1 MANPR
6 TIARIAARIQER
18 AAYCLQFE
26 LKDPRASFVTI
37 TRVELTNDLSL
48 AKVFYSVMGDEAD
61 RSKAGHM
68 LEHARGFVQ
77 RQVARVLHMR
87 RMPSLRFEYDDSIE
101 TAAHID
107 QVIREARERDR
118 RIDPTLA
125 EREAAEA
132 RLLAEEA
139 AAKEAARIAARDAKR
154 AAQLLE
160 AEAEARAEAG
170 RGSAGG
176 VGAGDDTAGA
186 DESGDDDEPL
196 ARAPRRASDR

>member
-6 TIARIAARIQER
+6 TMARIAARIQER

-26 LKDPRASFVTI
+26 LKDPRASFVTV

-48 AKVFYSVMGDEAD
+48 AKIYYSVMGDDGD
-61 RSKAGHM
+61 RSKAAHM
-68 LEHARGFVQ
+68 LEHAKGFVQ

-87 RMPSLRFEYDDSIE
+87 RMPTLRFEYDDSIE

-125 EREAAEA
+125 DREAAEA

-139 AAKEAARIAARDAKR
+139 AAKEVARIAARDAKR
-154 AAQLLE
+154 AAEL
-160 AEAEARAEAG
+160 AEAEADARADVAG
-170 RGSAGG
+170 RN
-176 VGAGDDTAGA
+176 GD
-186 DESGDDDEPL
+186 GDGEDSDDEPD

>member
-6 TIARIAARIQER
+6 TMARIAARIQER
-18 AAYCLQFE
+18 AAYCLHFE
-26 LKDPRASFVTI
+26 LKDPRATFVTV

-48 AKVFYSVMGDEAD
+48 AKVYYSVMGDDAD
-61 RSKAGHM
+61 RSKAAHM

-87 RMPSLRFEYDDSIE
+87 RMPALRFEYDDSIE

-132 RLLAEEA
+132 RQLAEEA
-139 AAKEAARIAARDAKR
+139 AAKEAARVAARDAKR
-154 AAQLLE
+154 AAE
-160 AEAEARAEAG
+160 MAEAQAEDEAAARAEEDGDAG
-170 RGSAGG
+170 PPG
-176 VGAGDDTAGA
+176 
-186 DESGDDDEPL
+186 DDEPDV
-196 ARAPRRASDR
+196 RAPRAARES

>member
-6 TIARIAARIQER
+6 TMARIAARIQER
-18 AAYCLQFE
+18 AAYCLHFE
-26 LKDPRASFVTI
+26 LKDPRATFVTV

-48 AKVFYSVMGDEAD
+48 AKVYYSVMGDDAD
-61 RSKAGHM
+61 RSKAAHM

-87 RMPSLRFEYDDSIE
+87 RMPTLRFEYDDSIE

-125 EREAAEA
+125 EREEVEA
-132 RLLAEEA
+132 RQMAEEA

-154 AAQLLE
+154 AAEQAE
-160 AEAEARAEAG
+160 DAAEDAAEAQAEAQP
-170 RGSAGG
+170 GSSATEDSRN
-176 VGAGDDTAGA
+176 DDPDAQ
-186 DESGDDDEPL
+186 
-196 ARAPRRASDR
+196 APRAAREP